1 MKRVRHMAPEESAA
15 GEYKDLLAI
24 LRAKEQR
31 KAPNGVI
38 LGECA
43 RVIKLLLE
51 ENERLRCELAELKRT
66 VI

>member
-38 LGECA
+38 WGECL
-43 RVIKLLLE
+43 RVIEELMDENKRMQDELE
-51 ENERLRCELAELKRT
+51 ELKPEE
-66 VI
+66 